1 MLEEWLLCGQAYSN
15 LSYQQ
20 GSYKALLSRVDYQ
33 EENFMEEHYQWS
45 HLKDSRG
52 MVILNDK
59 CPSWKLFL

>member
-1 MLEEWLLCGQAYSN
+1 MLEERLLCGQAYSN

-52 MVILNDK
+52 MVILNNK
-59 CPSWKLFL
+59 CPS

>member
-20 GSYKALLSRVDYQ
+20 GSYKALLSWMDYQ

-52 MVILNDK
+52 VVISNDK
-59 CPSWKLFL
+59 CPS